1 MSIYAPKTPRGRI
14 SGEFALAAGV
24 LITAEGQALVRNN
37 AAQAAG
43 VLLSTG
49 AASDIFVGF
58 AIAHTAAAPFAEPF
72 YNAVE
77 TYVVASNGQI
87 VLNNAP
93 VAGQVGLFDVT
104 AGSKVTIDG
113 TTVKVVGQVVQGLTA
128 GDTVSV
134 TYKYALS
141 VLQRNSLF
149 GNEQPGGYVGN
160 IVGQIGYISK
170 GPVYTSEFDASVD
183 WSTATGV
190 KLAANG
196 QVTNQAGA
204 GQAIQGATIIS
215 LPSTQIP
222 YLGLNLG

>member
-1 MSIYAPKTPRGRI
+1 MSIYAPKTPRGSI

-24 LITAEGQALVRNN
+24 ILTAEGQALVRNKN
-37 AAQAAG
+37 AQADG
-43 VLLSTG
+43 VGPSTG
-49 AASDIFVGF
+49 SANDIFVGF
-58 AIAHTAAAPFAEPF
+58 SIAHTAAAPFAEPF

-77 TYVVASNGQI
+77 TYVVAGNGQI
-87 VLNNAP
+87 VLNNTP
-93 VAGQVGLFDVT
+93 VAGQVGLYDTTTQAPVP
-104 AGSKVTIDG
+104 VDG
-113 TTVKVVGQVVQGLTA
+113 TTVTVVGKVVSGLEA
-128 GDTVSV
+128 GDVVTV

-160 IVGQIGYISK
+160 VVGQIGFISK

-183 WSTATGV
+183 WKSATSV

-196 QVTNQAGA
+196 QITNQTGA
-204 GQAIQGATIIS
+204 GQVIVGATILA

-222 YLGLNLG
+222 YLGIYLG